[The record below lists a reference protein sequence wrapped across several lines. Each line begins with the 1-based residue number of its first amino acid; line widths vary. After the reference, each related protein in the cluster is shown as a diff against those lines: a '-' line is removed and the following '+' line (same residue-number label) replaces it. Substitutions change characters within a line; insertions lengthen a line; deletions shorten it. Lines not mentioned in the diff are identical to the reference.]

1 LEGLEGSELGVLGS
15 FGGRSCESVSG
26 RGKGERGRAWD
37 EGLKEKR
44 VVTILWQLF
53 QAVEYLHR
61 NEIYHREL
69 VTRNVMINPNNLK
82 IR

>member
-1 LEGLEGSELGVLGS
+1 MACWEGSELGGAGCGGGS
-15 FGGRSCESVSG
+15 QGGSLSG
-26 RGKGERGRAWD
+26 RGKVERAGKWD

-44 VVTILWQLF
+44 VVTILWQLL

-69 VTRNVMINPNNLK
+69 VTKNVMINPKNLK